1 MNDLQIYPGASQH
14 QQLLQAIVAHY
25 TSDPR
30 LLALGLFGSLTRG
43 NWDEYSDLDLDVIIR
58 DKVAIDII
66 QEVKQLATSFVAIGE
81 KVALIIPESE
91 DAADVVLA
99 SLLQFS
105 IRYHHLETTNPK
117 IIDSLKLLIANIDL
131 ETIKAAGRANLR
143 ATYNTPDY
151 LLDRFVRYAVEADKA
166 LQREAIWLGLE
177 LLHRMRTILMELF
190 AYSRGSDRAI
200 RAFQLEA
207 EAELQA
213 KLGAT
218 LPQYS
223 LVSARNSLV
232 RLLDI
237 IKQDLVW
244 LTNGQVKLNE
254 AHYQLIDVIG
264 RR

>member
-1 MNDLQIYPGASQH
+1 MNDLQNYPGAPKH
-14 QQLLQAIVAHY
+14 QQLLQAIVSHY
-25 TSDPR
+25 TDDPR
-30 LLALGLFGSLTRG
+30 LLALGLFGSLPRG
-43 NWDEYSDLDLDVIIR
+43 DWDEYSDLDLDVIIK
-58 DKVAIDII
+58 DKVALDVV
-66 QEVKQLATSFVAIGE
+66 QEVKQLSTSFAAINE
-81 KVALIIPESE
+81 KTALIIPDGA

-99 SLLQFS
+99 SLMQFS
-105 IRYHHLETTNPK
+105 IRYHQLETTNPK
-117 IIDSLKLLIANIDL
+117 ITDSLKLLIANIDL

-143 ATYNTPDY
+143 ATYNTLDY

-177 LLHRMRTILMELF
+177 LLHRMRMFLMELF
-190 AYSRGSDRAI
+190 AYSRGGERAI
-200 RAFQLEA
+200 HAFQAEA
-207 EAELQA
+207 DAELQT

-244 LTNGQVKLNE
+244 LTNGQAKLSE
-254 AHYQLIDVIG
+254 VHYQLLELIG
-264 RR
+264 KR